1 MSEKICLDL
10 ECFKSVIG
18 SLFGDLARKDYQ
30 KIMASG
36 ENGRIPIPNLV
47 ERINE
52 YGENIIPLPDYGF
65 SEALCYNIANKYLD
79 VYIPIWTV
87 SGKSDLTLSLKC
99 WYEGGQPIVAIED
112 LEVL

>member
-1 MSEKICLDL
+1 MSEKTHFDL

-18 SLFGDLARKDYQ
+18 RLIGDLARKDYQ

-52 YGENIIPLPDYGF
+52 YGEDIVPLPDYGF

-99 WYEGGQPIVAIED
+99 WYEGGRPIVAIED

>member
-1 MSEKICLDL
+1 MSGKTHFDL
-10 ECFKSVIG
+10 ECFKPVIG
-18 SLFGDLARKDYQ
+18 RLIGDLARKDYQ

-52 YGENIIPLPDYGF
+52 YGEDIVPLPDYGF
-65 SEALCYNIANKYLD
+65 SEALCYNITNKYLD

-99 WYEGGQPIVAIED
+99 WYEGGRPIVAIED

>member
-1 MSEKICLDL
+1 MSGKTHFDL
-10 ECFKSVIG
+10 ECFKPVIG
-18 SLFGDLARKDYQ
+18 RLIGDLARKDYQ

-52 YGENIIPLPDYGF
+52 YGEDIVPLPDYGF

-99 WYEGGQPIVAIED
+99 WYEGGRPIVAIED

>member
-1 MSEKICLDL
+1 MSGKTHFDL
-10 ECFKSVIG
+10 ECFKPVIG
-18 SLFGDLARKDYQ
+18 RLIGDLARKDYQ

-52 YGENIIPLPDYGF
+52 YGEDIVPLPDYGF
-65 SEALCYNIANKYLD
+65 SEALCYNITNKYLD

-87 SGKSDLTLSLKC
+87 SGKSDLTLCLQC
-99 WYEGGQPIVAIED
+99 WYEGGQPKVAIED